1 MTMCNRK
8 KVAVY
13 SEYFTRTSVPDD
25 LVSPR
30 REVFEAF
37 IEGHPQWPGKH
48 WLPTTVKEKY
58 IAFD

>member
-48 WLPTTVKEKY
+48 WYRPLSKRNT
-58 IAFD
+58 